1 MTERRAGRTTIIEAL
16 RQALDAE
23 LACDPRVFVMGEDI
37 GIGGSFHLTL
47 GMLER
52 YGSDRVRDTP
62 VSEAGFVGL
71 AIGAAIGG
79 MRPVV
84 DFQYGDFLLCA
95 ADQVIQE
102 ACKLPY
108 MSGGQVTVPLVL
120 HAPTGASG
128 RGAQHANSIE
138 SFFFG
143 VPGLTL
149 GVPSTPYDAKGMMTA
164 AIRLGSPVLLCSHKH
179 LYGSKGRHLEDGQG
193 ATGEVPTEPYE
204 IPVGEAAVRRPG
216 RDLTI
221 ATCLLMAHR
230 SLQAADA
237 LAKEGIDA
245 EVIDMRWLAPLDT
258 ATVVASVR
266 KTRRLLVVEEGP
278 SRGGWGATVA
288 AAVADAAFDD
298 LASPIRRVTG
308 PNTPM
313 PFAPHLEAA
322 LIPDSRRIATA
333 ARRLVG
339 SREAIGA
346 AAGGGGA

>member
-1 MTERRAGRTTIIEAL
+1 MSERRPGRTTIIEAL
-16 RQALDAE
+16 REALDAE
-23 LACDPRVFVMGEDI
+23 LARDPRVFVMGEDI

-47 GMLER
+47 GMLDR
-52 YGSDRVRDTP
+52 YGPERIRDTP

-79 MRPVV
+79 LRPVV

-108 MSGGQVTVPLVL
+108 MSGGQVRVPLVL

-143 VPGLTL
+143 IPGLTL
-149 GVPSTPYDAKGMMTA
+149 GVPSTPYDAKGMMTT

-193 ATGEVPTEPYE
+193 ATGDVPAEPYE
-204 IPVGEAAVRRPG
+204 IPVGEAVVRRTG
-216 RDLTI
+216 ADLTI

-230 SLQAADA
+230 SLQAAEA
-237 LAKEGIDA
+237 LAAEGIDV

-258 ATVVASVR
+258 ATVVASVL

-278 SRGGWGATVA
+278 ARGGWGGTVA
-288 AAVADAAFDD
+288 AAVADHAFGA
-298 LASPIRRVTG
+298 LASPIKRLTG
-308 PNTPM
+308 PDVPM

-322 LIPDSRRIATA
+322 LIPDSKCIAA
-333 ARRLVG
+333 AVRQLVRG
-339 SREAIGA
+339 REPVI
-346 AAGGGGA
+346 AGGGGA